1 MNSIKLIFPLTGL
14 TVLILITFFL
24 LRKNSETT
32 LKKNCETT
40 IYTIYQ
46 IEYQKRIRRE
56 EIFVK
61 DKFNFTIVYY
71 SGWQKSDSVIYQKK
85 KNGYTLIREFS
96 ACYDEN
102 YSRFKGYRFEA
113 CYKDFRDSLTAK
125 YFIYQQQGFPKML
138 ERKVYNKMIP
148 RFNF

>member
-1 MNSIKLIFPLTGL
+1 MIFSKKTVVIFLSMMVIIATSIIVFMDKKPARKLYT
-14 TVLILITFFL
+14 
-24 LRKNSETT
+24 R
-32 LKKNCETT
+32 
-40 IYTIYQ
+40 YTIYQ

-71 SGWQKSDSVIYQKK
+71 SGNGWQKSDSIIYQKK
-85 KNGYTLIREFS
+85 GECTVIREFL

-113 CYKDFRDSLTAK
+113 CYKDFSDSLTANH
-125 YFIYQQQGFPKML
+125 FIHAHQYFPKSI
-138 ERKVYNKMIP
+138 RKRMILG
-148 RFNF
+148 